1 MLMCYLNT
9 ESMKRSTSSRSSGK
23 GLALLLFYC
32 ILVMI
37 LGSCSTSRIA
47 QDYQRDSVIVHI
59 KDSLVLRDSLV
70 MVPVPSGSAT
80 SILPDTDTSRLETD
94 VAVSEAYVKD
104 GNLFHSLRNKDA
116 LMPVRIVIPER
127 IYTMEKEKALV
138 RKEVETVEVEKQ
150 LSKWQNFIM
159 SLGYVV
165 LIAVVIWVIRTLYKY
180 IKI

>member
-1 MLMCYLNT
+1 
-9 ESMKRSTSSRSSGK
+9 
-23 GLALLLFYC
+23 
-32 ILVMI
+32 MI
-37 LGSCSTSRIA
+37 LGSCSAFRIA

-59 KDSLVLRDSLV
+59 KDSLVMRDSLV

-138 RKEVETVEVEKQ
+138 CKEVETVEVEKQ

-165 LIAVVIWVIRTLYKY
+165 LIAVVIWAIRTLYKY

>member
-1 MLMCYLNT
+1 M
-9 ESMKRSTSSRSSGK
+9 
-23 GLALLLFYC
+23 
-32 ILVMI
+32 VMI
-37 LGSCSTSRIA
+37 LASCATPKAA

-59 KDSLVLRDSLV
+59 KDSLVMRDSIV

-94 VAVSEAYVKD
+94 IAVSEAYVKN

-116 LMPVRIVIPER
+116 VIPVRIVIPER

-138 RKEVETVEVEKQ
+138 RKQVEIVEVEKQ
-150 LSKWQNFIM
+150 LSKWQSFIM

>member
-1 MLMCYLNT
+1 MCYLNT
-9 ESMKRSTSSRSSGK
+9 ESMKRSTSSRRSSK
-23 GLALLLFYC
+23 GLAFLLFYC
-32 ILVMI
+32 MMVM
-37 LGSCSTSRIA
+37 LLASCSTPRIA

-59 KDSLVLRDSLV
+59 KDSLVMRDSIV

-94 VAVSEAYVKD
+94 IAVSEAYVKD

-116 LMPVRIVIPER
+116 IIPVRIVIPER
-127 IYTMEKEKALV
+127 IYSMEKEKSLV
-138 RKEVETVEVEKQ
+138 RKEVEIVEVEKQ
-150 LSKWQNFIM
+150 LSKWQSFIM

-165 LIAVVIWVIRTLYKY
+165 LIAVVIWAIRTLYKY